1 MAGPLHEFI
10 RGTSGVVFLGAG
22 ASLDSGLPLGDQAAT
37 GIIRACFHAAGL
49 TSIFADLQRHRSS
62 GPAPWPRFEVVLD
75 FLEEY
80 LPGAA
85 AEILATFNNV
95 GISAVH
101 QQLAA
106 SLKGHWLWLTTNF
119 DDQIERALASGG
131 DKFIVLH
138 SRRQI
143 PRIPKLLRDGH
154 VIVKLHGDHRSHPT
168 DVGVT
173 IHQILRTFPA
183 RLSRC
188 IARSATAKPV
198 LFVGYAARDPD
209 LAAVIEGLV
218 QKAGKLAWIGKGRMS
233 PRIKAQLRHRLSEQP
248 YYGGGAA
255 DTFRREWAI
264 QLPAP
269 RKSVAWIDQIN
280 AWAQGKACD
289 RTSLYRLRHFLA
301 ALCVSRDTGPC
312 RKATQKILD
321 RLVTRPEPFGRWTL
335 GHQLR
340 LLEQIPAAASVSLL
354 KSLKHW
360 ESALGRNTYC
370 QTADARSEC
379 YCALSQYFRKHG
391 NYVKSRQLA
400 EQAVAVLPPRRIS
413 RNRVNALRILGL
425 AQVYC
430 SGEWLRTGCET
441 LRMARRLAKR
451 IAEPVLAAQ
460 AAEELAFGYIR
471 ANKPKHAATL
481 LNRARPAYEEI
492 GDPRLMVSFERNM
505 AESMRATGHLQRA
518 LVLNRSA
525 LDFALLL
532 DDYEGRRKATN
543 NLALCQIES
552 GQILEGDR
560 ALMDCVREARRRGRV
575 EYQTDPAA
583 NRAWVRLIIGDWS
596 EALRFFEYAVA
607 LELKRG
613 SNYRAGGALC
623 QLGWCQLC
631 LGQSAEAHR
640 TLERINVDQIVPAGP
655 PRGYYVMLKLA
666 LANCG
671 SKAAVFVKRAERLL
685 KDFSEQRFF
694 ALLWFL
700 ESAARSPSEQRLL
713 IRKCWDSLK
722 KSRQP
727 GLASLL
733 NEVVGRRRIS
743 VRPAL
748 RRAIRSFSAGP
759 QRRLQE
765 GLRAQAKIV
774 PATFP

>member
-1 MAGPLHEFI
+1 MVGPLHEFT

-49 TSIFADLQRHRSS
+49 TSILADLQRHRGS
-62 GPAPWPRFEVVLD
+62 ATTPWPRFEVVLD

-85 AEILATFNNV
+85 SEILATFNNV

-101 QQLAA
+101 QLLAE

-119 DDQIERALASGG
+119 DNQIERALTARG
-131 DKFIVLH
+131 DKFVVLR

-143 PRIPKLLRDGH
+143 PQIPKLLPDGH
-154 VIVKLHGDHRSHPT
+154 VIVKLHGDETSHPT

-183 RLSRC
+183 GLSRC
-188 IARSATAKPV
+188 VARCATGKPV

-218 QKAGKLAWIGKGRMS
+218 QKAGKLAWIGKGRVS
-233 PRIKAQLRHRLSEQP
+233 PRIKAQLRHRLTEQP

-255 DTFRREWAI
+255 EAFRREWAI
-264 QLPAP
+264 KLPGP
-269 RKSVAWIDQIN
+269 QKFGVWIDQIN

-289 RTSLYRLRHFLA
+289 RNGLYRLRHFLA
-301 ALCVSRDTGPC
+301 ALCVSRDTSPC
-312 RKATQKILD
+312 RKATKKILD
-321 RLVTRPEPFGRWTL
+321 HLVTRPEPFGRWTL
-335 GHQLR
+335 SHQLR
-340 LLEQIPAAASVSLL
+340 LLEQIPATASVSLL

-360 ESALGRNTYC
+360 ESALGRNAYR
-370 QTADARSEC
+370 QTPEARSEC
-379 YCALSQYFRKHG
+379 YCAISQYFRKHG
-391 NYVKSRQLA
+391 NYLKSRQLG
-400 EQAVAVLPPRRIS
+400 EQALAVLPPRRIS

-430 SGEWLRTGCET
+430 SGEWLKTGCET
-441 LRMARRLAKR
+441 LRLAQQLAKR
-451 IAEPVLAAQ
+451 IGEPVLAAQ

-471 ANKPKHAATL
+471 ANKPKHAVTL
-481 LNRARPAYEEI
+481 LNRARPAYQEI

-505 AESMRATGHLQRA
+505 AESMRATGHLQKA

-525 LDFALLL
+525 LNSALLL

-552 GQILEGDR
+552 GKILEGDR
-560 ALMDCVREARRRGRV
+560 ALMDCVREARRRGRL

-583 NRAWVRLIIGDWS
+583 NRAWVRLIIGDWA

-613 SNYRAGGALC
+613 SNDRAGGALC

-631 LGQSAEAHR
+631 LGKSAEARR
-640 TLERINVDQIVPAGP
+640 TLERVTAYRIVPAGP
-655 PRGYYVMLKLA
+655 PRGYYIMLKLA
-666 LANCG
+666 LADNG
-671 SKAAVFVKRAERLL
+671 SEATVFVKRAERLL
-685 KDFSEQRFF
+685 KEFSEQRFL
-694 ALLWFL
+694 AILWFL
-700 ESAARSPSEQRLL
+700 DSTARSPSEQNLL
-713 IRKCWDSLK
+713 ISKCWDSLK
-722 KSRQP
+722 KSGQP

-733 NEVVGRRRIS
+733 NLVIGRRRLS
-743 VRPAL
+743 VRPSL
-748 RRAIRSFSAGP
+748 RRAITRFTAGP
-759 QRRLQE
+759 QQRLQE
-765 GLRAQAKIV
+765 RLRAQAKIV